1 MLTWTETRRERRGGR
16 VRERRAAAGK
26 AATRRRN
33 PNAVGY
39 PAPGGQ
45 SGRKAIGREKGGGGR
60 HPANPELR
68 IEGPTHTSLVPPPPP
83 FPPPPPPP
91 PRRGNS
97 ASPTGHPPTP
107 RLQPAQGPHL
117 ELSLGRPVPP
127 PPLGAP
133 QVQWV
138 HPSHISSERAFPP
151 APATPAADVHA
162 FPAGPQTPPTLR
174 LVIPPPPPHST
185 RLQLCGMSSPRFPFA
200 SQGLCPSPNPGPG
213 WGCGGELGPAVITA
227 GPFEVSSRN
236 TRAGSHCARCME
248 LKCRHPPLL

>member
-1 MLTWTETRRERRGGR
+1 MESTRPAPRPQGPASDRLCSPWTL
-16 VRERRAAAGK
+16 AHPAAG
-26 AATRRRN
+26 RL
-33 PNAVGY
+33 
-39 PAPGGQ
+39 GGASQ
-45 SGRKAIGREKGGGGR
+45 
-60 HPANPELR
+60 HPLHFGAQVHSLWSMNICLDQKLSIWSSASMSSPFPRPPLPEL
-68 IEGPTHTSLVPPPPP
+68 
-83 FPPPPPPP
+83 
-91 PRRGNS
+91 RRGNS

-107 RLQPAQGPHL
+107 RLQPAQGPHS
-117 ELSLGRPVPP
+117 ELSLGRPFP
-127 PPLGAP
+127 PPLLDAP

-138 HPSHISSERAFPP
+138 HPTRISSQRAFPP

-213 WGCGGELGPAVITA
+213 WGCGGELGPAVFTA

-236 TRAGSHCARCME
+236 TRASSHWARCME
-248 LKCRHPPLL
+248 LKCHHPLLL